1 MERKKSAIRRAF
13 HKRSCGRIQSV
24 HRRYH
29 AYTPWGNVAMF
40 YRDFP
45 CSGGLIPLG
54 RITSGVENLAVLRG
68 NFEAN
73 FEQAR

>member
-1 MERKKSAIRRAF
+1 
-13 HKRSCGRIQSV
+13 
-24 HRRYH
+24 
-29 AYTPWGNVAMF
+29 MF

-54 RITSGVENLAVLRG
+54 RITSGVEKLAVLRG

>member
-1 MERKKSAIRRAF
+1 MERKNRR
-13 HKRSCGRIQSV
+13 SV
-24 HRRYH
+24 ALSTKEAADGFNPSIGDIMH
-29 AYTPWGNVAMF
+29 YTPWGNVAMF

-54 RITSGVENLAVLRG
+54 RITSGVEKLAVLRG

>member
-1 MERKKSAIRRAF
+1 M
-13 HKRSCGRIQSV
+13 H
-24 HRRYH
+24 
-29 AYTPWGNVAMF
+29 YTPWGNVAMF

-54 RITSGVENLAVLRG
+54 RITSGVEKLAVLRG